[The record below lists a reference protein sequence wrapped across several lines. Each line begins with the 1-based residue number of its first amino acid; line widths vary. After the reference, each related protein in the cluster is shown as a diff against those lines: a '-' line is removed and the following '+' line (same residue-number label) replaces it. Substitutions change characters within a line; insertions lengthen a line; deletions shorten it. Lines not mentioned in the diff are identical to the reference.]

1 MTSSL
6 RSRASTLCAHSRL
19 PEVADSLIHSSWGRQ
34 APRWD
39 LRYAAISFI
48 PFPGNAFGA
57 LIGGEFEGTWLY
69 FCFFTIAGKPKKESP
84 YGQIVTARPG
94 GDYLGELGAARP
106 AERPKFR
113 PDFGLGDPAMSLVP
127 VLSMY
132 NILYKRHFTC
142 FLDYSKSSA
151 THSFCFFGNASRCR
165 HAAGEK
171 NVWMFGSR
179 LRRSADPD
187 PDPEG
192 PEPSRAALF
201 FFRAVS
207 AAARRRAAN
216 AASTP
221 TFHPG

>member
-1 MTSSL
+1 MPRQCRYYSFLGPLRLCAEPSHAHLTPSRDRTRTLVGDAVTSSL

-113 PDFGLGDPAMSLVP
+113 PDFGLGDPAKCP
-127 VLSMY
+127 
-132 NILYKRHFTC
+132 FT
-142 FLDYSKSSA
+142 
-151 THSFCFFGNASRCR
+151 
-165 HAAGEK
+165 
-171 NVWMFGSR
+171 
-179 LRRSADPD
+179 
-187 PDPEG
+187 
-192 PEPSRAALF
+192 
-201 FFRAVS
+201 RAVKGKKNHFGK
-207 AAARRRAAN
+207 RRI
-216 AASTP
+216 
-221 TFHPG
+221 